1 MCLSSPPDEK
11 SARLESDPRRP
22 PKSFPMMFHGN
33 RSQATLVH
41 VVLDGG
47 LAGTRQREGLTDVD
61 YAAQAEKL
69 A

>member
-1 MCLSSPPDEK
+1 MRSLRGLNLVRAGHQNASPCCFMEI
-11 SARLESDPRRP
+11 
-22 PKSFPMMFHGN
+22 